1 MDDKT
6 NQNADALKTG
16 DHVVGPAVARVR
28 EDDLEPHEGLRYI
41 AKLFKALAVLLI
53 FMFVAELVIGFRHDG
68 GAALGTLLVEGTRTL
83 VYAGFLWGAGD
94 LVTMFIES
102 NHDLRASRILLGR
115 LNGKMDRMAGIEPS
129 AGDALVASPRTE
141 RSGPRTSRS

>member
-1 MDDKT
+1 VEENK
-6 NQNADALKTG
+6 NEVGDALKTG
-16 DHVVGPAVARVR
+16 DHVVGPPAARVR
-28 EDDLEPHEGLRYI
+28 EEDLEPHEGLRYI

-53 FMFVAELVIGFRHDG
+53 LMFIFELIIGFRQDG
-68 GAALGTLLVEGTRTL
+68 SSALGTLLVEGTRTL

-94 LVTMFIES
+94 LALMFIES

-115 LNGKMDRMAGIEPS
+115 LNGKMDRSLGLEPS
-129 AGDALVASPRTE
+129 AGDNLAPTARAD